1 MKFLVFVFLS
11 FLLFNP
17 TVFANQA
24 LPAYSQHY
32 DDTRNPFDDAKAAIK
47 LAKASNRNVL
57 IEIGGKWCGWC
68 TKMDAFLTANPNV
81 AEQLHKHFVVIKV
94 NVSDSNENEAFM
106 KGLPPVLG
114 YPHMYVAS
122 ANGKMLLSKDT
133 AELLNNG
140 EYSVDNWLAF
150 IDKWRPNALSG
161 NEQVTE

>member
-1 MKFLVFVFLS
+1 MKFLVLVFLS

-94 NVSDSNENEAFM
+94 NVSDSNEKRSLYERFTSCVR
-106 KGLPPVLG
+106 LS
-114 YPHMYVAS
+114 PHVCC
-122 ANGKMLLSKDT
+122 
-133 AELLNNG
+133 
-140 EYSVDNWLAF
+140 
-150 IDKWRPNALSG
+150 IRKWQNVVIKRYRRAIK
-161 NEQVTE
+161 QW